1 MIIHSEYPIFK
12 KKQMKKLIPF
22 ILLIALLTSCGNNQN
37 RKIEYP
43 VTEKDNVVDTI
54 FGTSVPDPY
63 RWLED
68 DKSDETAAWVKEQNA
83 LTFGY
88 LDKIPY
94 RAEIKEQLTKM
105 WNYEKF
111 GMPFNEGDYTYFT
124 KNNGLQNQYV
134 YYRQKAGGEPEVFL
148 DPNTFSADGTTSL
161 GEYGFSKDGS
171 MVAYTIS
178 EGGSDWRKVIT
189 MNAITKQIIGDTL
202 VDIKFTGIAWQG
214 KEGFYYSTYDKPKGS
229 QLSAMTD
236 HHKLYYHKVG
246 TKQSD
251 DKVVFGAD
259 RVRRYVGGYLT
270 EDEKYLVVNAAI
282 STTCNEMYIK
292 DLKNKSA
299 GFKVIVGNFESNQ
312 TVIDNQGSK
321 LFIFTDL
328 NAPNNRIVTVDAG
341 NPGVENWKDF
351 IPETKN
357 VLQPSTGA
365 GYLFANY
372 LADAIS
378 KVKQYDMN
386 GKMVREISLPGIGS
400 AYGFSSKK
408 EDKEIYYLFTN
419 YITPATIFKMDPV
432 SGNAEVYKK
441 PAVLFNSEDFESK
454 QVFYYSKDSTRIPMI
469 ITYKKG
475 IALNG
480 KNPTML
486 YGYGGFSISM
496 TPGFGVTTAE
506 WLELGGIYAVPN
518 IRGGGEYGEK
528 WHLAGTKLNKQNV
541 FDDFIAAAQYLIDNK
556 YTSPDFL
563 SISGG
568 SNGGLLV
575 GAVLTQHPELF
586 KVALPAVGVMDML
599 RYHKFTAGA
608 GWAYDFGTI
617 DDSPEMFNYI
627 LKYSPVQNVKDGT
640 KYPATFI
647 TTGDHDDRVVPAHSF
662 KFAAQ
667 MQAKQAGTNPV
678 LIRIETK
685 AGHGAGTPVSKS
697 IEQYAD
703 IFSFT
708 LWNMG
713 INKLK

>member
-1 MIIHSEYPIFK
+1 
-12 KKQMKKLIPF
+12 MKKLTLLA
-22 ILLIALLTSCGNNQN
+22 ILIMILTNCNNN
-37 RKIEYP
+37 RNTKIEYP
-43 VTEKDNVVDTI
+43 VTIKGNVVDTI
-54 FGTSVPDPY
+54 FGTPVPDPY

-68 DKSDETAAWVKEQNA
+68 DRSDETAAWVKEENA

-94 RAEIKEQLTKM
+94 RAEIVEQLTKM

-111 GMPFNEGDYTYFT
+111 GMPFKEGDYTYFA
-124 KNNGLQNQYV
+124 KNDGLQNQFE
-134 YYRQKAGGEPEVFL
+134 YYRQKAGSKPEVFL

-161 GEYGFSKDGS
+161 GKMGFSKDGS

-178 EGGSDWRKVIT
+178 EGGSDWSKVIV

-202 VDIKFTGIAWQG
+202 VNIKFTGIAWQG
-214 KEGFYYSTYDKPKGS
+214 NEGFYYSTYDKPKGS

-246 TKQSD
+246 TKQSE

-259 RVRRYVGGYLT
+259 LVRRYVSGYLT
-270 EDEKYLVVNAAI
+270 EDERYLVVTAAI
-282 STTCNEMYIK
+282 STTCNELYIK

-312 TVIDNQGSK
+312 IVIDNQGSK

-328 NAPNNRIVTVDAG
+328 NAPNNRIVTVDAV

-351 IPETKN
+351 IPETEN

-365 GYLFANY
+365 GYIFANY

-408 EDKEIYYLFTN
+408 EDKEIYYSFTN

-432 SGNAEVYKK
+432 SGNAEVFKK
-441 PAVLFNSEDFESK
+441 PAVLFNSEDFVSE
-454 QVFYYSKDSTRIPMI
+454 QVFYTSKDRTRIPMI

-475 IALNG
+475 TLLNG

-486 YGYGGFSISM
+486 YGYGGFSISE
-496 TPGFGVTTAE
+496 TPGFGITTAE

-528 WHLAGTKLNKQNV
+528 WHLSGTKLNKQNV

-575 GAVLTQHPELF
+575 GAVLTQRPELF

-608 GWAYDFGTI
+608 GWAYDFGTA

-627 LKYSPVQNVKDGT
+627 LKYSPLQNVREGI

-662 KFAAQ
+662 KFAAK
-667 MQAKQAGTNPV
+667 MQDKQAGNNPV

-685 AGHGAGTPVSKS
+685 AGHGAGTPVSKT

-713 INKLK
+713 IRKLK